1 MSRISSRGLRA
12 ASLAIVI
19 AVGPAAAQE
28 PAGQDATTIETKAGH
43 IFNTVMSPFCPG
55 RLIAN
60 CPSSAAA
67 DLQEEIR
74 GQLAAGVTVDD
85 IKNALYERYGDEIR
99 SAPEARG
106 FGLLAWVMPGAFF
119 VVVGLLVSLWVRS
132 TARKGAVNEAGDP
145 GGLDAESEAILAEEL
160 SRVAD

>member
-1 MSRISSRGLRA
+1 
-12 ASLAIVI
+12 LAIAI
-19 AVGPAAAQE
+19 AVGQATAQE
-28 PAGQDATTIETKAGH
+28 PTGQDATTIETKAGH

-74 GQLAAGVTVDD
+74 SQLAAGVTVDD
-85 IKNALYERYGDEIR
+85 IKNALYDRYGDEIR
-99 SAPEARG
+99 SVPEARG

-119 VVVGLLVSLWVRS
+119 VVVGLLVTVWIRS
-132 TARKGAVNEAGDP
+132 TARVGAINALGDTA
-145 GGLDAESEAILAEEL
+145 GLDAESEAILAEEL
-160 SRVAD
+160 SKVAD

>member
-1 MSRISSRGLRA
+1 MRGLRVA
-12 ASLAIVI
+12 FLAMVI
-19 AVGPAAAQE
+19 AVGQATAQGPSE
-28 PAGQDATTIETKAGH
+28 QDAAVIETQASQ

-74 GQLAAGVTVDD
+74 GRLAAGATVDE
-85 IKNALYERYGDEIR
+85 IKNALYDTYGDEIR

-106 FGLLAWVMPGAFF
+106 FGLLAWVIPGAFF
-119 VVVGLLVSLWVRS
+119 VVVGVLVTLWIRS
-132 TARKGAVNEAGDP
+132 TARAGAVDAVSDARE
-145 GGLDAESEAILAEEL
+145 LDAESEAMLAEEL
-160 SRVAD
+160 SKVAD